1 MLRTTSDEPHKIRT
15 DCLQAQHPALYPEI
29 ITVIPV
35 VASVPARALALPPP
49 IGDHFMLSM
58 PLHHRCQHC
67 QVPLPGL
74 SRVPAPH
81 LLQDMNLNGNRRGRR
96 KPMFGVLHRRVEPSF
111 RTMVNFR
118 VVTRERLFQLFQL
131 FQRLFSPSRFL
142 GNQRTHHP
150 HTWHRETDN
159 RFQSY
164 ETVFYRLTPYSC
176 LDAKELARF
185 FAGNDKEEVV
195 VFHGQIDSFFRVSH
209 AALPSYPY
217 STLRVLTILC
227 PILIGI
233 FFYHTLHHK
242 RLSTYLCTSAFSL
255 FSFSRTKGYTRA
267 ALSYST
273 MITMTHTSR
282 VTRCSITKH

>member
-1 MLRTTSDEPHKIRT
+1 MVLRTVTDGFRKIRT
-15 DCLQAQHPALYPEI
+15 NCLQAQQCPEI

-35 VASVPARALALPPP
+35 VALVPARASALPPP
-49 IGDHFMLSM
+49 IDDRFMLSI
-58 PLHHRCQHC
+58 PLHRRCQHW

-74 SRVPAPH
+74 CRVPAPH
-81 LLQDMNLNGNRRGRR
+81 LLQDMSLNSNRRGRK

-111 RTMVNFR
+111 RMMVNFR
-118 VVTRERLFQLFQL
+118 VVTPEHLFQLL
-131 FQRLFSPSRFL
+131 QRLLNLTRLL

-164 ETVFYRLTPYSC
+164 EAASHFLSSYTIRPPGRKRACTI
-176 LDAKELARF
+176 R
-185 FAGNDKEEVV
+185 AGNDKEEVV
-195 VFHGQIDSFFRVSH
+195 VFHGQIDSFFRVLY
-209 AALPSYPY
+209 ATLRSYPY
-217 STLRVLTILC
+217 SAFTRTDDFMSYSHWH
-227 PILIGI
+227 
-233 FFYHTLHHK
+233 FFPYHTLHHK
-242 RLSTYLCTSAFSL
+242 RLSTYLFMHHPPFL
-255 FSFSRTKGYTRA
+255 FLSFSRTKGYTRA